1 MRYIV
6 YDTSTGQI
14 LRTGIC
20 DKDQLANQ
28 AGPGETAVEGSADDR
43 LQKLENDRLRD
54 KTPAEL
60 EAEQRPPC
68 PEEDKRQVIPRKLR
82 RATLLRIRQ
91 LEDRVDALEGAQP

>member
-28 AGPGETAVEGSADDR
+28 AGRGETAVEGTADDR
-43 LQKLENDRLRD
+43 LQKFEKGRLRG

-68 PEEDKRQVIPRKLR
+68 PEEDKLQLIPRKLWW
-82 RATLLRIRQ
+82 ATLLRIRQ
-91 LEDRVDALEGAQP
+91 LEDRVDALEGARP